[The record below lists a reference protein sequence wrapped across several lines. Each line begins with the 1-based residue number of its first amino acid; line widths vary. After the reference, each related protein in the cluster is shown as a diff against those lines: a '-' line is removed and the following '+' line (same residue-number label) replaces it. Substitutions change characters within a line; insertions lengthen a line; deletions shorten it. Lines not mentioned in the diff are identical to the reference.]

1 MRRKAELWNGRGL
14 LPRRNGEDVCQP
26 IRDAILET
34 GMTNRQIAAACGVTQ
49 TQVSEAIH
57 RTDEIRFLALKRIC
71 NFLCLD
77 VEEVCPNRREV
88 RRDRIAA
95 RTYGSLCK
103 RVRDTANRTTIDAN
117 ERAALIRRL
126 LKCLTARQREVLMMR
141 FGLYN
146 GYAMTLEE
154 VARIY
159 NVYRERVRSTE
170 AKALRTIRKHLRRN
184 CDVPARMLNYEPQP
198 LTEFG
203 EMLKGLAA

>member
-103 RVRDTANRTTIDAN
+103 RVRDTANRTAVDAN
-117 ERAALIRRL
+117 ERTVLISRL

-146 GYAMTLEE
+146 GYVMTLEE
-154 VARIY
+154 VGRIY
-159 NVYRERVRSTE
+159 NTYRDRVRAIE
-170 AKALRTIRKHLRRN
+170 EKALRTIRKQLCRN
-184 CDVPARMLNYEPQP
+184 AKVPMWMLDYKVQP

-203 EMLKGLAA
+203 EMLKGITA

>member
-57 RTDEIRFLALKRIC
+57 HTDEIGFWALKRIC

-77 VEEVCPNRREV
+77 VGEVCPNRREV
-88 RRDRIAA
+88 RRERIAA

-103 RVRDTANRTTIDAN
+103 RVRDTANRTEVDAN
-117 ERAALIRRL
+117 ERTALISRL

-146 GYAMTLEE
+146 GYVMTLEE
-154 VARIY
+154 VGRIY
-159 NVYRERVRSTE
+159 NTYRDRIRAIE
-170 AKALRTIRKHLRRN
+170 AKALRTIRKQLYRN
-184 CDVPARMLNYEPQP
+184 AKVPMWMLDYKVQP